1 MVDEMEGG
9 EADVGEFF
17 FSERHHLV
25 RREARPLLNV
35 AGRHG

>member
-17 FSERHHLV
+17 FGERRLA

-35 AGRHG
+35 ARRHG